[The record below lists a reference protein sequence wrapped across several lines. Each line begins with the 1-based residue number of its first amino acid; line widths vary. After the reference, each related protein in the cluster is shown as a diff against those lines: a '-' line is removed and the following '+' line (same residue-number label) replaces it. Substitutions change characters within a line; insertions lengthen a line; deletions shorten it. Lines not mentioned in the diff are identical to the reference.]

1 LARIEYAVQE
11 RDCAGKNYDR
21 STGVLALTK
30 VRLIDGTGHG
40 PTENT
45 AIIIDGNRIKN
56 VGLVTDYPDN
66 TNVVDLRD
74 LTILPG
80 LVDCHLHLGGLT
92 RDQPGRPI
100 GKLSFIDMASFFWD
114 YSRNYAHRRRLAI
127 ENGVTTL
134 RSAGDHYPHII
145 RLRDK
150 IGDGKLSG
158 PRIFAP
164 GPTITAPGGHPA
176 CTIYKGNRYIV
187 ENAVRQI
194 ADADTAREEVR
205 KLVEGGVDCIKAI
218 YSDLNPMD
226 TTQKVP
232 KLSLDVLE
240 ALADETHR
248 HNLRLMVHTGTPQES
263 MDAVKAG
270 ADSIEHGILPGASS
284 FDFNDDLVRMMLA
297 KGTYFVPTLA
307 IAWANKNAYPALF
320 AGLKRTFKKL
330 HDAGVNIAAGTDSG
344 TPGVVIGKGLHKEL
358 ELMVEAGISPMEA
371 IIAATRNAADNLAK
385 AGELGTI
392 ESGKLADVIA
402 VSGDPLKD
410 IRNTRE
416 IKLVIRNGEI
426 LVNKLNT

>member
-1 LARIEYAVQE
+1 MLILSN
-11 RDCAGKNYDR
+11 G
-21 STGVLALTK
+21 
-30 VRLIDGTGHG
+30 RLIDGTGHD
-40 PTENT
+40 PTDMMS
-45 AIIIDGNRIKN
+45 IIIESNRIKS
-56 VGLVTDYPDN
+56 VQPSTVYPDR
-66 TNVVDLRD
+66 TNIVDLRG
-74 LTILPG
+74 LTVMPG
-80 LVDCHLHLGGLT
+80 LIDCHLHLGGLT
-92 RDQPGRPI
+92 IDQPGKAI
-100 GKLSFIDMASFFWD
+100 GKISLKDMASFLFD

-127 ENGVTTL
+127 ENGVTTI

-150 IGDGKLSG
+150 IAVGKLSG

-176 CTIYKGNRYIV
+176 GTIYKGNRYIV

-194 ADADTAREEVR
+194 ADVNTAREEVR

-218 YSDLNPMD
+218 YSDINPMD
-226 TTQKVP
+226 ITQKVP

-263 MDAVKAG
+263 MDATRAG
-270 ADSIEHGILPGASS
+270 ADSIEHGILPGANS
-284 FDFNDDLVRMMLA
+284 FDFNDDLIKMMLD
-297 KGTYFVPTLA
+297 KGTYFVPTIA
-307 IAWANKNAYPALF
+307 IAWAHKDTYPDVF
-320 AGLKRTFKKL
+320 TGLKRTFKKL

-358 ELMVEAGISPMEA
+358 ELMVEADVSPMEA
-371 IIAATRNAADNLAK
+371 IIAGTRNAADNMAK
-385 AGELGTI
+385 ASELGTI

-416 IKLVIRNGEI
+416 IRLVIKDGEI
-426 LVNKLNT
+426 LVNKINT

>member
-1 LARIEYAVQE
+1 MVSLEFQR
-11 RDCAGKNYDR
+11 RM
-21 STGVLALTK
+21 LALK
-30 VRLIDGTGHG
+30 NLRLIDGTGRD
-40 PTENT
+40 PIENT
-45 AIIIDGNRIKN
+45 AIIIDGNHIKN

-66 TNVVDLRD
+66 TNVVDLWG
-74 LTILPG
+74 LTVLPG
-80 LVDCHLHLGGLT
+80 LIDCHLHLGGLT
-92 RDQPGRPI
+92 VDQPGKAI
-100 GKLSFIDMASFFWD
+100 GKVSLKDMASFFFD

-127 ENGVTTL
+127 ENGVTTI

-150 IGDGKLSG
+150 IAVGKLSG
-158 PRIFAP
+158 PRVFAP
-164 GPTITAPGGHPA
+164 GPTITAPRGHPA
-176 CTIYKGNRYIV
+176 GTIYKGNRYIV

-194 ADADTAREEVR
+194 ADVNTAREEVR

-218 YSDLNPMD
+218 YSDINPMD
-226 TTQKVP
+226 ITQKVP
-232 KLSLDVLE
+232 RLSLDVLE
-240 ALADETHR
+240 ALADETHQ

-263 MDAVKAG
+263 MDAIRAG
-270 ADSIEHGILPGASS
+270 ADSIEHGILPGANS
-284 FDFNDDLVRMMLA
+284 FDFSDDLIKMMLD

-307 IAWANKNAYPALF
+307 IAWAYKDTYPDVF
-320 AGLKRTFKKL
+320 TGLKRTLRKL

-371 IIAATRNAADNLAK
+371 IIAGTRNAADNLGK
-385 AGELGTI
+385 ANELGTV

-416 IKLVIRNGEI
+416 IKLVIRDGEI
-426 LVNKLNT
+426 LVNRINT